1 MGLFDFF
8 KDAGD
13 EPAAKDAQQAVS
25 QDTIDSLREQNI
37 NRSFAKLDVDTGQV
51 QVDVQ
56 GEIVVLEGTAESQ
69 EAMEKM
75 VLCAGNQHGIAQVD
89 CRIDVAQSE
98 PPAMPAGDVVIPKQ
112 QDSASPDSADAP
124 PPVTPEK
131 PSTFYT
137 VQSGDSLS
145 KIAKAHYGD
154 AQKYM
159 IIFNANQPMLT
170 DPDKIYPGQSLRIP
184 PL

>member
-13 EPAAKDAQQAVS
+13 EPAAQQEVS

-56 GEIVVLEGTAESQ
+56 GEVVVLEGTAESQ

-89 CRIDVAQSE
+89 CRIDVVQPE
-98 PPAMPAGDVVIPKQ
+98 PPEMPDGDVVMRGQ
-112 QDSASPDSADAP
+112 QDTAAAADEP

-154 AQKYM
+154 PQKYM